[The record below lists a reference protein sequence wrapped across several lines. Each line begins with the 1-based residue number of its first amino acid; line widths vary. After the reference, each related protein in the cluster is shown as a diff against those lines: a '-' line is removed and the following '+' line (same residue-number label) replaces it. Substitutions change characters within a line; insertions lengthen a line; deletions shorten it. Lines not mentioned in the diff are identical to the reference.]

1 MAELIKFAVK
11 GVAGGIGLA
20 SESAS
25 AYKSRRKAKKDAE
38 RDGEAS
44 PPRYGGPNER
54 ASSEDDEAEQWE
66 LDEAQDEV
74 VGGSNPQRR
83 PIQDTEVLLYEF
95 IRQYP
100 QPAYSERSTTSRL
113 PYPVVLPQRRP
124 KDRSRGFVRA
134 YAPILENRGI
144 DQTMFL
150 DFLETFNEASQASQ
164 WLNAINLATIGTMFL
179 PHGISAAVSIAI
191 QVTTKIAIEMQSR
204 SRTNSF
210 LDKVNDEFFRPRG
223 LYCLLM
229 TWSPESD
236 EIHTAVNITTTVSES
251 LKPSGSGYAQ
261 RIKRNLRSSS
271 GKSYGNLDFPEV
283 APLIYP
289 GLDYLASQ
297 ESEPAVEQKKKLKK
311 GKAFVE
317 DYMDRRAQA
326 KFAGKNPGN
335 TLAQGPKPTFTS
347 RYADPNHPANSGS
360 IVSLLTG
367 GYINPPSLGGGG
379 GRGLGGSG
387 QGGGLGGGGG
397 RVSGGGLGGG
407 GGRGLGGGLGNGGG
421 FGSGRGLGGG
431 FGGGGGR
438 GLGGGLGGGGGFGG
452 GRGLGGGLGG
462 LTSLRGLG
470 GGLGGGSGGLGGL
483 GGSGGPIGLV
493 KKTLKKNVLYLMIVN
508 MPTDEEMEE
517 ARRLTAELEADPEAK
532 QYRY

>member
-326 KFAGKNPGN
+326 KFVRSNDFCSVVSYVSANK
-335 TLAQGPKPTFTS
+335 TYRRERIQATHWPKDQS
-347 RYADPNHPANSGS
+347 
-360 IVSLLTG
+360 
-367 GYINPPSLGGGG
+367 
-379 GRGLGGSG
+379 
-387 QGGGLGGGGG
+387 
-397 RVSGGGLGGG
+397 
-407 GGRGLGGGLGNGGG
+407 
-421 FGSGRGLGGG
+421 
-431 FGGGGGR
+431 
-438 GLGGGLGGGGGFGG
+438 
-452 GRGLGGGLGG
+452 
-462 LTSLRGLG
+462 
-470 GGLGGGSGGLGGL
+470 
-483 GGSGGPIGLV
+483 
-493 KKTLKKNVLYLMIVN
+493 
-508 MPTDEEMEE
+508 
-517 ARRLTAELEADPEAK
+517 RRLLHDTPTPTILPIVAPLSLFSLEVTSTRLLLAVEAEEDSGAADKAEVLAAVVVGCPAAGLEEVAAED
-532 QYRY
+532 

>member
-25 AYKSRRKAKKDAE
+25 AYKSRRKAQKGAE

-44 PPRYGGPNER
+44 SPRYAGPNER

-66 LDEAQDEV
+66 LDEAQDEL
-74 VGGSNPQRR
+74 VGGSSPQRR

-134 YAPILENRGI
+134 YAPVLENCGI

-150 DFLETFNEASQASQ
+150 DFLETFNEASQASP

-179 PHGISAAVSIAI
+179 PHGISMAVSIAI

-261 RIKRNLRSSS
+261 RIQRNLRSSS

-297 ESEPAVEQKKKLKK
+297 EGEPAVEQKKKLKK

-326 KFAGKNPGN
+326 KFAGKNPDN
-335 TLAQGPKPTFTS
+335 MLAQGPKPTFTS

-379 GRGLGGSG
+379 
-387 QGGGLGGGGG
+387 
-397 RVSGGGLGGG
+397 LGGG
-407 GGRGLGGGLGNGGG
+407 GGRGLR
-421 FGSGRGLGGG
+421 RGLGS
-431 FGGGGGR
+431 
-438 GLGGGLGGGGGFGG
+438 GGGFGG
-452 GRGLGGGLGG
+452 GRGLGGGFGGGGFGGGRRPGGGLGG
-462 LTSLRGLG
+462 LTSLG
-470 GGLGGGSGGLGGL
+470 GVGGGGQGRGLGGGSGGLGGL

>member
-25 AYKSRRKAKKDAE
+25 AYKSRRKAKKGAE

-44 PPRYGGPNER
+44 SPRHAGPNER

-66 LDEAQDEV
+66 LDEAQDEL
-74 VGGSNPQRR
+74 VGGSSPQRR

-134 YAPILENRGI
+134 YAPVLENCGI

-150 DFLETFNEASQASQ
+150 DFLETFNEASQASP

-179 PHGISAAVSIAI
+179 PHGISMAVSIAI

-229 TWSPESD
+229 TWSPDSD

-261 RIKRNLRSSS
+261 RIQRNLRSSS

-297 ESEPAVEQKKKLKK
+297 EGEPAVEQKKKLKK

-326 KFAGKNPGN
+326 KFAGKNPDN

-387 QGGGLGGGGG
+387 RGGGLGGGGRG
-397 RVSGGGLGGG
+397 SGGGLGGG
-407 GGRGLGGGLGNGGG
+407 GGRGLG
-421 FGSGRGLGGG
+421 RGLGS
-431 FGGGGGR
+431 
-438 GLGGGLGGGGGFGG
+438 GGGFGG
-452 GRGLGGGLGG
+452 GRGLGGGFGGGGFGGGRRLGGGLGG
-462 LTSLRGLG
+462 LTSLG
-470 GGLGGGSGGLGGL
+470 GVGGGGQGRGLGGGSGGLGGL

-493 KKTLKKNVLYLMIVN
+493 KKTLKKNILYLMIVN
-508 MPTDEEMEE
+508 MPTDEEMKE
-517 ARRLTAELEADPEAK
+517 ARRATAELEAEAEAE